1 MKPPQKWMFLPI
13 HVAVVAAIVVAGQ
26 NSYSAL
32 GSQVISPDPMNGS
45 SLNADFDTLR
55 DCCEDRPVNNNR
67 TVVKLGYLA
76 AVKGDLSNRSV
87 LVNPAETFN
96 VSDHSVDVKKL
107 RHYVEKNVIMLK
119 KRHYIEKERHY
130 VLK

>member
-87 LVNPAETFN
+87 PVNPAETFN

-119 KRHYIEKERHY
+119 KNVIMF
-130 VLK
+130 